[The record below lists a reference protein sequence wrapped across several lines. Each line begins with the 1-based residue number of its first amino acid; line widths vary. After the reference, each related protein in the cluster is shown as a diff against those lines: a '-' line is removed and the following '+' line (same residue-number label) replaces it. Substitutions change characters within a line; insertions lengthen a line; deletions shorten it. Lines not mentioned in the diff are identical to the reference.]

1 MTIDEDFPGKAS
13 HCNMFFLSRCRIGE
27 KGTNTGKLAKGKR
40 TIVKTIKANKCNDKH
55 NNESKYRLLKESS

>member
-1 MTIDEDFPGKAS
+1 MTKDQDFLGKAS
-13 HCNMFFLSRCRIGE
+13 HCNTFFTRCRIGE